1 MIIWQQGY
9 TLGIAKDKILSLH
22 QTYIVKGIPH
32 KGVLSGYKFI
42 GVDWCVDREID
53 EAEISALERRLLY
66 AQEMVVAKN
75 KKINQARIDLQ
86 RLNGGYQ
93 EVNSLISTYQFIDFF
108 SNAEMYHDV
117 RDPVFCMFNIWYKFG
132 KGDCWFN

>member
-9 TLGIAKDKILSLH
+9 TLGIAADKILSLH

-66 AQEMVVAKN
+66 AQEMVVTKN

-86 RLNGGYQ
+86 RLSGGYQ
-93 EVNSLISTYQFIDFF
+93 EVNSLISTY
-108 SNAEMYHDV
+108 
-117 RDPVFCMFNIWYKFG
+117 
-132 KGDCWFN
+132 